1 MAVYELLGAKVA
13 FSDAE
18 ERFLDLF
25 YKEQRV
31 TAEVKARYQSWYKQA
46 GSIEYVLNNLMTFEG
61 RTIGEVVLQPL
72 FQELAQYE
80 IYDIGWDAYIQDCA
94 HFPNMQQAGQR
105 LQDQYD
111 EIEHQRQAEAAY
123 RENRKAS
130 RSRWSGGGF
139 GLGGA
144 LKGAAEAA
152 ALNAV
157 SGLGHSA
164 VNAVGNAGSSVVS
177 SGAKASLYRSKS
189 TRNNLEHALC
199 QDIHLIFDSH
209 IDLLNQCKK
218 NWITNTFSVSRS
230 EALLENAKNLPE
242 KRDALL
248 VDAFRLCPW
257 NRELIQYLFVY
268 AEVDRTAIVSLARRF
283 GIELSTQ
290 VEQILANIYTDSAR
304 VSEDEA
310 QKARAKILQVMAE
323 YSVESSATLDA
334 LETDCLTR
342 ICKDYET
349 ASEADCQAMIAAVN
363 GYEAQDKIKQPF
375 LQKLQSRI
383 ESIWSAE
390 DGEVFDNLYRQID
403 LADAEA
409 RKNAADLIQSRART
423 DASKKYIDALQKCSP
438 KKIKQ
443 ARLYKYS
450 KRRTLYT
457 VLIILS
463 VVFSIAGAA
472 VIGVPAAILFLCLRI
487 RLKSAWKL
495 LTLDGTVVPPL
506 LASKNAAQVQPV
518 PAAIPDTPQKS
529 QEKS

>member
-1 MAVYELLGAKVA
+1 MTVYELLGTKVA

-46 GSIEYVLNNLMTFEG
+46 GSIKYVLNNLMTFEG

-218 NWITNTFSVSRS
+218 ELDHKHIFGKPLRS
-230 EALLENAKNLPE
+230 FAGK
-242 KRDALL
+242 
-248 VDAFRLCPW
+248 
-257 NRELIQYLFVY
+257 
-268 AEVDRTAIVSLARRF
+268 
-283 GIELSTQ
+283 
-290 VEQILANIYTDSAR
+290 
-304 VSEDEA
+304 
-310 QKARAKILQVMAE
+310 
-323 YSVESSATLDA
+323 
-334 LETDCLTR
+334 
-342 ICKDYET
+342 CK
-349 ASEADCQAMIAAVN
+349 
-363 GYEAQDKIKQPF
+363 KF
-375 LQKLQSRI
+375 
-383 ESIWSAE
+383 
-390 DGEVFDNLYRQID
+390 
-403 LADAEA
+403 A
-409 RKNAADLIQSRART
+409 RKTGR
-423 DASKKYIDALQKCSP
+423 
-438 KKIKQ
+438 
-443 ARLYKYS
+443 
-450 KRRTLYT
+450 
-457 VLIILS
+457 
-463 VVFSIAGAA
+463 FAG
-472 VIGVPAAILFLCLRI
+472 
-487 RLKSAWKL
+487 
-495 LTLDGTVVPPL
+495 
-506 LASKNAAQVQPV
+506 
-518 PAAIPDTPQKS
+518 
-529 QEKS
+529 

>member
-1 MAVYELLGAKVA
+1 M
-13 FSDAE
+13 
-18 ERFLDLF
+18 
-25 YKEQRV
+25 
-31 TAEVKARYQSWYKQA
+31 
-46 GSIEYVLNNLMTFEG
+46 
-61 RTIGEVVLQPL
+61 
-72 FQELAQYE
+72 
-80 IYDIGWDAYIQDCA
+80 
-94 HFPNMQQAGQR
+94 
-105 LQDQYD
+105 
-111 EIEHQRQAEAAY
+111 
-123 RENRKAS
+123 
-130 RSRWSGGGF
+130 
-139 GLGGA
+139 
-144 LKGAAEAA
+144 
-152 ALNAV
+152 
-157 SGLGHSA
+157 
-164 VNAVGNAGSSVVS
+164 
-177 SGAKASLYRSKS
+177 
-189 TRNNLEHALC
+189 
-199 QDIHLIFDSH
+199 
-209 IDLLNQCKK
+209 
-218 NWITNTFSVSRS
+218 
-230 EALLENAKNLPE
+230 
-242 KRDALL
+242 
-248 VDAFRLCPW
+248 
-257 NRELIQYLFVY
+257 
-268 AEVDRTAIVSLARRF
+268 
-283 GIELSTQ
+283 
-290 VEQILANIYTDSAR
+290 
-304 VSEDEA
+304 
-310 QKARAKILQVMAE
+310 QVMAE

-375 LQKLQSRI
+375 LQKLQSRIESIWSAESRI

>member
-1 MAVYELLGAKVA
+1 MAVYELLGTKVA

-164 VNAVGNAGSSVVS
+164 VPFWARWGRTALAGSWPRWCGRPASTPGLSGLIPRFPPPWPS
-177 SGAKASLYRSKS
+177 SRPC
-189 TRNNLEHALC
+189 R
-199 QDIHLIFDSH
+199 
-209 IDLLNQCKK
+209 
-218 NWITNTFSVSRS
+218 
-230 EALLENAKNLPE
+230 EATGRHRHP
-242 KRDALL
+242 
-248 VDAFRLCPW
+248 
-257 NRELIQYLFVY
+257 
-268 AEVDRTAIVSLARRF
+268 
-283 GIELSTQ
+283 G
-290 VEQILANIYTDSAR
+290 
-304 VSEDEA
+304 
-310 QKARAKILQVMAE
+310 
-323 YSVESSATLDA
+323 
-334 LETDCLTR
+334 
-342 ICKDYET
+342 
-349 ASEADCQAMIAAVN
+349 
-363 GYEAQDKIKQPF
+363 
-375 LQKLQSRI
+375 
-383 ESIWSAE
+383 
-390 DGEVFDNLYRQID
+390 
-403 LADAEA
+403 
-409 RKNAADLIQSRART
+409 
-423 DASKKYIDALQKCSP
+423 SP
-438 KKIKQ
+438 
-443 ARLYKYS
+443 
-450 KRRTLYT
+450 
-457 VLIILS
+457 V
-463 VVFSIAGAA
+463 
-472 VIGVPAAILFLCLRI
+472 
-487 RLKSAWKL
+487 
-495 LTLDGTVVPPL
+495 
-506 LASKNAAQVQPV
+506 
-518 PAAIPDTPQKS
+518 
-529 QEKS
+529 